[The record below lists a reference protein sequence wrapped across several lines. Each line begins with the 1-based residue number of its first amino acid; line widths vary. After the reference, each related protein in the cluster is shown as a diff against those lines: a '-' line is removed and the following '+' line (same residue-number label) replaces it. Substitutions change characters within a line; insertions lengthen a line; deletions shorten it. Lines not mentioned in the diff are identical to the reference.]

1 MDNDIVSFSRFENR
15 DMTEMAFEDLLWG
28 DVFDTD
34 HFCIE
39 DIQSAI
45 ALDNSSAFLEGLV
58 TRLNEMGLSCTANDK
73 AVVLAEVKQLYKE
86 NLHITCP
93 KPVEN
98 WINGITPSVE
108 KSRKNH
114 YSLCMALGMDIRKT
128 AEFFIKHFLSF
139 PFNYK
144 DRTDAVF
151 FYGLHNRKT
160 YAEIEALLTAASEFP
175 INKSSH
181 TQTAQ
186 VGQNIL
192 EIDNDEEFLHY
203 LSLHCYSSEQ
213 QYQMARQEILV
224 LAEEIKKTLDVDKA
238 VDRRY
243 KNNLNGL
250 LLQAIF
256 DVSYQKLKKSKTNY
270 SINTELPR
278 QFIESMPNDVT
289 FGQIMRGEKAS
300 FETLRKTLIILKF
313 YSYYSQDECENM
325 SEEDIQF
332 NIEDF
337 HEELDNLLVRCGLGQ
352 LYVRHPFD
360 HLILLCAKHPTP
372 VEFFAAM
379 SRSRYVK
386 EGS

>member
-1 MDNDIVSFSRFENR
+1 MGTDIVSFNRFENR
-15 DMTEMAFEDLLWG
+15 EMTEIAFEDLLWG
-28 DVFDTD
+28 DVFHSDA
-34 HFCIE
+34 FCIE

-45 ALDNSSAFLEGLV
+45 TLDNSSAFLEGLV
-58 TRLNEMGLSCTANDK
+58 ARLNEMGISCTVSDK
-73 AVVLAEVKQLYKE
+73 AIILAEVKRLYKE
-86 NLHITCP
+86 NLHIICP

-151 FYGLHNRKT
+151 FYGLHNHKS
-160 YAEIEALLTAASEFP
+160 YAEIEALLTVASEFSV
-175 INKSSH
+175 NANSH

-186 VGQNIL
+186 VGKNIL

-203 LSLHCYSSEQ
+203 LSRHCYSKEQ
-213 QYQMARQEILV
+213 QYQIARTEIIA
-224 LAEEIKKTLDVDKA
+224 LADEIKAGFEDANTTN
-238 VDRRY
+238 RRY
-243 KNNLNGL
+243 ENNLNGL
-250 LLQAIF
+250 LLQTIF
-256 DVSYQKLKKSKTNY
+256 EASYQRMQKSKEKYT
-270 SINTELPR
+270 INTELPR

-313 YSYYSQDECENM
+313 YSFYESLDNM
-325 SEEDIQF
+325 SEQEIQY

-337 HEELDNLLVRCGLGQ
+337 HEELDDLLVKCGLGQ

-360 HLILLCAKHPTP
+360 HLIMLCAKHPTP

-379 SRSRYVK
+379 SRSRYIK
-386 EGS
+386 EEP